1 MMGNYSVYKSGLPW
15 IQACLEIQAHQQD
28 QEHPVK
34 KIILKTLETENS
46 KIFSILK
53 LDLLVQLVHQ
63 LLLGYQVDP
72 VRPMLRETKI
82 EIAVKYLTC
91 NRTKS
96 YITSYINAVPK
107 LLCQCFRQL
116 YKMLFKCIVYC
127 TCFPNESC

>member
-63 LLLGYQVDP
+63 LLLGYQVHP
-72 VRPMLRETKI
+72 VRPMLRETK
-82 EIAVKYLTC
+82 
-91 NRTKS
+91 NRDSCKVF
-96 YITSYINAVPK
+96 NMQQEK
-107 LLCQCFRQL
+107 NL
-116 YKMLFKCIVYC
+116 YHVLHKCS
-127 TCFPNESC
+127 P